1 MKQILKKLFSCPTTL
16 HLLSVAPVELV
27 MEHLMLPRPE
37 ANSSWLPSAH
47 YSPLMHTWDVLRSR
61 GSSSDYISRCGISL
75 NSNSRAPW
83 NTVLSFG
90 KTVSLMSKHLLQGD
104 PAFVA
109 IFAQHPMPTWKDD
122 FYLPNLQA
130 VRWEP
135 KMYAFPMHPS
145 KTRDSLNDQSG
156 NKMSGKSIFSFKS
169 AQQLS

>member
-83 NTVLSFG
+83 NAVLSFG
-90 KTVSLMSKHLLQGD
+90 KTVSLMSKHLLQGN
-104 PAFVA
+104 PALWWLF
-109 IFAQHPMPTWKDD
+109 FAQHPMPTWKYD

-135 KMYAFPMHPS
+135 KNVCIPNA
-145 KTRDSLNDQSG
+145 
-156 NKMSGKSIFSFKS
+156 SFKDKR
-169 AQQLS
+169 LSKWSVR